1 MSLLEID
8 SPVLARICDKI
19 GMRNGRLRSFVGFC
33 ECSSDRVAEHHI
45 FLVASGIAFN
55 IILYIIPLLLVI
67 IFAISYFFSVNDI
80 TSFLSNFLHEILPP
94 GQQTENL
101 LSSIIKETLKIFS
114 GSGIAG
120 IIGICSLVWISSL
133 LLGAIRA
140 GLNMIYDLPDKKVFI
155 IYKIKDIF
163 LTLLLAVM
171 VLLTIYI
178 LPVVEIIQSALN
190 YVTPDFIEKYFTG
203 AIFLIVSLAMSFLMF
218 FFIYQLVPNERIP
231 KRKSLLAASVCV
243 ILVEVSRRIFAFY
256 VAGFASY
263 GKFYGTYAI
272 IVSMCVWLYYLTLIL
287 LFCAEFSQ
295 LISEY
300 LEQRKARKNLK

>member
-33 ECSSDRVAEHHI
+33 ECFSDRVAEHHI